1 MVKRRN
7 KNKKEKRKGGGWK
20 EVRDMYD
27 PIHKELP
34 SDPEP
39 LPEPPSVKNVSVPH
53 RKSPRSRLPSDTHT
67 IKPTKWT
74 DIEPGKMTLKNIS
87 NLVEDNDVTVDT
99 NPDEVVIREES
110 KRNSDRVPDWAKSN
124 PYSLKLS
131 RNKRGGSRRKYKS
144 SKKKQ
149 KHKSSKRRKSN
160 KRRYTKSSKRKYS
173 KRL

>member
-1 MVKRRN
+1 MAKRRN

-53 RKSPRSRLPSDTHT
+53 RKSPRSRLPGDTHT

-74 DIEPGKMTLKNIS
+74 DIEPGKMTIKNTILKS
-87 NLVEDNDVTVDT
+87 NREPVDI
-99 NPDEVVIREES
+99 NPDEVVINEES
-110 KRNSDRVPDWAKSN
+110 KRNSDSVPDWATVN
-124 PYSLKLS
+124 PYSLNLS
-131 RNKRGGSRRKYKS
+131 SMNKRGGSRRKNKS
-144 SKKKQ
+144 SKK
-149 KHKSSKRRKSN
+149 RKSG
-160 KRRYTKSSKRKYS
+160 KRKSGKRKYS